1 MSLRRLAAVA
11 TREVA
16 RISRAGPPP
25 RVPGPASAAFIQ
37 TRAIAQA
44 NPHTHGLARVSAVA
58 GSRFTP
64 PTASLAALRAARA
77 LRARAR
83 HGSSKAGKH
92 KLDAPPP
99 RGGSS
104 ASPPVSSVVSSAS
117 ALPKSAA
124 VTRASAASLHL
135 AVENAYL
142 NWVRNGITATALGMA
157 FVHFRVTTDDAAFS
171 IGGAVLQT
179 MGAAYVF
186 IGAVSYVS
194 SAFFLRRELA
204 LTGLGVAW
212 YVANAA
218 WPIAM
223 YATGM
228 LCLLDWHPSWLLALL
243 AANAESL
250 PEHWQ
255 DRCVRVAGDKARRR
269 ADAERKKRAAR
280 NKTPARSWGE

>member
-1 MSLRRLAAVA
+1 M
-11 TREVA
+11 
-16 RISRAGPPP
+16 
-25 RVPGPASAAFIQ
+25 
-37 TRAIAQA
+37 
-44 NPHTHGLARVSAVA
+44 VS
-58 GSRFTP
+58 
-64 PTASLAALRAARA
+64 
-77 LRARAR
+77 
-83 HGSSKAGKH
+83 KN
-92 KLDAPPP
+92 
-99 RGGSS
+99 
-104 ASPPVSSVVSSAS
+104 S
-117 ALPKSAA
+117 ALQTQSAA

-194 SAFFLRRELA
+194 SAFFLRRELL
-204 LTGLGVAW
+204 LTAMGVAW

-269 ADAERKKRAAR
+269 AENERKKRAAR

>member
-77 LRARAR
+77 RRAGAR

-92 KLDAPPP
+92 KLDSPPP
-99 RGGSS
+99 LGSS
-104 ASPPVSSVVSSAS
+104 ASSPPVSSVSSSAS
-117 ALPKSAA
+117 ALPKSA
-124 VTRASAASLHL
+124 VTRASAQSLHL

-179 MGAAYVF
+179 MGAAYV
-186 IGAVSYVS
+186 IVGAASYVS

-212 YVANAA
+212 YAANAA

-228 LCLLDWHPSWLLALL
+228 LCLLGWHPSWLMALL
-243 AANAESL
+243 AANAQSL

-255 DRCVRVAGDKARRR
+255 DRCVRVVGDKARRR
-269 ADAERKKRAAR
+269 ADADARKNAAR